1 MGNLS
6 VEWDDAGRRLAM
18 YLTIARVSIPRDGED
33 MVNPNTFENATAR
46 FNRRRSGMWKA
57 MGVLVTAIAFMV
69 LSVLPAWAA
78 DMMTVTFIRH
88 GESEGN
94 ASGLIDTSTPGP
106 SLTGLGQQQAKA
118 IANKLS
124 YNNYD
129 AIYASTMVRT
139 QQTAGP
145 MSKALGLP
153 ITVLP
158 GLQEIEAGDYE
169 GTPEA
174 SAGQGYGLIPL
185 LWSVGLPQYGM
196 PQDMSKVMPGTTL
209 DGYTFDARMDGALQ
223 TMYDNGDRNAVVFS
237 HGGAVMFWTLMNV
250 TNISTAEKLKL
261 MQTNPLGNTGTVVI
275 EGNNEDG
282 WTLVNWNGQQFSAEP
297 TLAATME
304 LQGRTLT
311 RQLAAAVQQVRDAF
325 ATGNVAKVLS
335 TIGTS
340 VSTALFSAQKYVR
353 AVGTAV
359 VQKVGEAVTQIKTN
373 ITNALQG
380 NKTAGT
386 ATTDGSTGDA
396 ATGDGTSGTQTG
408 AAAVA
413 AASNAGSAT
422 VTAKRLKA
430 TAHQPAAV
438 PAVDAKAADTD
449 TKVSDAN
456 VSGTNAD
463 AKVSAT
469 KAEDTVTQVNDK
481 VTKRQ
486 KAKAAKEATSG
497 DTAGGLTK
505 AATAAGGSHVAKHAA
520 KHDGPKK
527 AKAAAA
533 H

>member
-1 MGNLS
+1 
-6 VEWDDAGRRLAM
+6 
-18 YLTIARVSIPRDGED
+18 
-33 MVNPNTFENATAR
+33 MVIGNTFENATAR
-46 FNRRRSGMWKA
+46 LRRRRSGRWKA
-57 MGVLVTAIAFMV
+57 IGVVVTAVAFMV
-69 LSVLPAWAA
+69 MSVLPAWAA

-106 SLTGLGQQQAKA
+106 SLTAVGQQEAKA

-174 SAGQGYGLIPL
+174 SAAQGYGLIPL

-237 HGGAVMFWTLMNV
+237 HGGAIMFWTLMNV

-282 WTLVNWNGQQFSAEP
+282 WTLVDWNGQQFSAEP
-297 TLAATME
+297 TLGATME
-304 LQGRTLT
+304 LQNRTLT

-335 TIGTS
+335 AIGSS
-340 VSTALFSAQKYVR
+340 VSTAVFSVQKYFR

-359 VQKVGEAVTQIKTN
+359 AQKVGEAVTRIKTN
-373 ITNALQG
+373 ITNALHG
-380 NKTAGT
+380 NKTAGSP
-386 ATTDGSTGDA
+386 ATDDSTGGST
-396 ATGDGTSGTQTG
+396 TGGGASGTQTG
-408 AAAVA
+408 AAAAAAVA
-413 AASNAGSAT
+413 ASNNAGSAT
-422 VTAKRLKA
+422 VAAKRLKT
-430 TAHQPAAV
+430 TASKPAAV
-438 PAVDAKAADTD
+438 AEVD
-449 TKVSDAN
+449 
-456 VSGTNAD
+456 G
-463 AKVSAT
+463 KVSAA
-469 KAEDTVTQVNDK
+469 KADDTVTQVNAK
-481 VTKRQ
+481 AAKRQ
-486 KAKAAKEATSG
+486 KTKAAKEAGETTVASTK
-497 DTAGGLTK
+497 TAETAKTAK
-505 AATAAGGSHVAKHAA
+505 ADKAAGGSHVAKHAA
-520 KHDGPKK
+520 KHDGAKK
-527 AKAAAA
+527 AKATAA